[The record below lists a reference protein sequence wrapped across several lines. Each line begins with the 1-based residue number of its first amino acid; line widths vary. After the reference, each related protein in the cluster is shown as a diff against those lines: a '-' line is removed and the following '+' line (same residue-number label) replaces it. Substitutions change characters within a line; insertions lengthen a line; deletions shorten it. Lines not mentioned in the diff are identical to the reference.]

1 VDIYFINVSMW
12 INPAKLVP
20 TVKKFDEIKF
30 T

>member
-1 VDIYFINVSMW
+1 VCMW

-20 TVKKFDEIKF
+20 TVKKFDEIKA